1 VNTIRL
7 RRLRQDER
15 FRELIRETELQL
27 NQFVLPYF
35 VVEGKNIKKE
45 IPSMPGVFQFSID
58 QLLKDLETLEQTGL
72 NSILLFGVSTKKDE
86 TASQSWNQ
94 EGIIPTALK
103 EIKKRFPKLLV
114 MTDVCLCAYTSHGHC
129 GLIEKNGDGGSF
141 QIENDKSVEALA
153 KMALIHAEAGAD
165 LVSPSD
171 MMDGRVKAIRQKL
184 DQAGFKNLPIMSY
197 SVKFASN
204 FYGPFRDAAES
215 PPNLEIEGV
224 TKWMLAMWTKPC
236 EKLL

>member
-15 FRELIRETELQL
+15 FRELIRETELHL

-45 IPSMPGVFQFSID
+45 IPSMPGVFQFSVD
-58 QLLKDLETLEQTGL
+58 QLLKDLETFQQTGL

-103 EIKKRFPKLLV
+103 EIKKHFPKLLV
-114 MTDVCLCAYTSHGHC
+114 MT
-129 GLIEKNGDGGSF
+129 
-141 QIENDKSVEALA
+141 EN
-153 KMALIHAEAGAD
+153 I
-165 LVSPSD
+165 
-171 MMDGRVKAIRQKL
+171 
-184 DQAGFKNLPIMSY
+184 
-197 SVKFASN
+197 
-204 FYGPFRDAAES
+204 
-215 PPNLEIEGV
+215 
-224 TKWMLAMWTKPC
+224 
-236 EKLL
+236 